1 MIKGSDNLLKWFK
14 SNDCP
19 HWKILT
25 EKENGKGGNFIASSP
40 DNPLLS
46 IEVSSEKLKNA
57 LEFLHSGRYVIVC
70 KPEINTTK
78 SLAQTTYDHTGT
90 NETSVVGAVTNA
102 NYQANSGLISKE
114 EAVQMIADALEKQ
127 KRELELQELKN
138 KIKELETANKELE
151 HDSTSAISGIVRRF
165 EPFIE
170 PVINSLFPQQNQV
183 MSTKIAAVGYQ
194 NQKNNEADLEL
205 SNKLK
210 MTLEKWQD
218 LDQENFIDVIVKIT
232 ETAQTDKATYEM
244 YRKMLIGK

>member
-1 MIKGSDNLLKWFK
+1 MIKGAENLVRWFK

-46 IEVSSEKLKNA
+46 IEVASEKLKNA
-57 LEFLHSGRYVIVC
+57 LDFLHSGRYIIVC

-78 SLAQTTYDHTGT
+78 ALAQTTYDHTGT
-90 NETSVVGAVTNA
+90 NETSVIGAVTNA
-102 NYQANSGLISKE
+102 NYQATTGMISKD

-127 KRELELQELKN
+127 KRENELQELKN
-138 KIKELETANKELE
+138 RIKELETANKELE
-151 HDSTSAISGIVRRF
+151 HDSTSAIAGIAKRF

-170 PVINSLFPQQNQV
+170 PIMGSLFPQPQNQI
-183 MSTKIAAVGYQ
+183 MTKIAAVGYQ
-194 NQKNNEADLEL
+194 STPNEADRDL
-205 SNKLK
+205 SQKLK
-210 MTLEKWQD
+210 TTLEKWQD

-232 ETAQTDKATYEM
+232 ETAQNDKPTYEM